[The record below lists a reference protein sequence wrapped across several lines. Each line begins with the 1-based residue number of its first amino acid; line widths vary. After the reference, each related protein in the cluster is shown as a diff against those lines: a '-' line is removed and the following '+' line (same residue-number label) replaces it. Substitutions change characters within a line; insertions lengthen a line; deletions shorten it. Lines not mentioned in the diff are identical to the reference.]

1 MWTTLIPTAI
11 AAAIVASV
19 VNLASEINN
28 IRAARQGPGIE
39 FTLQRDA
46 SAWRETQGSSSLGA
60 QQNKNRDPGA

>member
-28 IRAARQGPGIE
+28 LRAAHQGPGIE
-39 FTLQRDA
+39 LTLQRDA
-46 SAWRETQGSSSLGA
+46 PALRKTQGSSKLGA
-60 QQNKNRDPGA
+60 QQDKDLDPGA